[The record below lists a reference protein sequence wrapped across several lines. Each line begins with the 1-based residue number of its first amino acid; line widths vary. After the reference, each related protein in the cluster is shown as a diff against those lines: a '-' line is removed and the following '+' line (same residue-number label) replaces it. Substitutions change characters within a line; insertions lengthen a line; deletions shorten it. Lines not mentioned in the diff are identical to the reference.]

1 MKTTFRFGAFEA
13 ASLFVIALTAL
24 WLAGL
29 TAFAAAHH
37 AGLL

>member
-1 MKTTFRFGAFEA
+1 MKTISHFGAFEVT
-13 ASLFVIALTAL
+13 SLVVIALAVGS
-24 WLAGL
+24 LAGL